1 MGYLAIKYEHRKS
14 FFMHLAVIVGL
25 VMFIGGLD
33 LIRTLL
39 GDSIVFNNF
48 WADLSKLFLLIFGG
62 FHTYLCISSF
72 RHIRR
77 LREKNNLEI

>member
-1 MGYLAIKYEHRKS
+1 MLILGYLSIKYQQRKS

-33 LIRTLL
+33 IIRTLL
-39 GDSIVFNNF
+39 GDTKVFNNF

-62 FHTYLCISSF
+62 FHTYLCIKSF
-72 RHIRR
+72 RHIRK
-77 LREKNNLEI
+77 LREKI